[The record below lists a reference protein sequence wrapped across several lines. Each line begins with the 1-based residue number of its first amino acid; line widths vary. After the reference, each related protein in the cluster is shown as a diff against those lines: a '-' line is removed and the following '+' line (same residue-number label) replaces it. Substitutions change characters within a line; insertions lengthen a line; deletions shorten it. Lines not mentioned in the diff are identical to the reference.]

1 MYEAK
6 RQRNHYCRTGRKPE
20 MRGQT
25 GSVAGFRQSA
35 KVSARIP
42 SENHSLCQPL
52 SGPQYLGEGL
62 KLIMRPGL
70 RLFVLIP

>member
-1 MYEAK
+1 
-6 RQRNHYCRTGRKPE
+6 

-42 SENHSLCQPL
+42 SENHSYASPER
-52 SGPQYLGEGL
+52 PAILGEGL